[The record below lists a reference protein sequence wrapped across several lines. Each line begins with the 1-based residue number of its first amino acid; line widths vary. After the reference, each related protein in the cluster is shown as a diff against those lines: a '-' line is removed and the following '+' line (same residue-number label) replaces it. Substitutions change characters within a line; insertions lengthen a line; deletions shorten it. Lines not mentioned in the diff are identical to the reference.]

1 MTLPEDRQPTRMGEP
16 VEHLL
21 HHFARM
27 RGDLSDVRMLAEPL
41 AEPLGDVDQ
50 RQHPRDDLGQR

>member
-1 MTLPEDRQPTRMGEP
+1 MGEP

>member
-1 MTLPEDRQPTRMGEP
+1 MGEP

-21 HHFARM
+21 RHFARM
-27 RGDLSDVRMLAEPL
+27 RGDLSDVRML